1 MKSSQLTALAFLGT
15 LATAVGGVEVV
26 FEHLFTDADV
36 PLPILRAQ
44 QDATPDSDLFDGTSL
59 LDSYGGLERYDRD
72 RLLLAVRENDLDRS
86 NNGSPD
92 RCGAG
97 RGIGPT

>member
-72 RLLLAVRENDLDRS
+72 RLLLAVRF
-86 NNGSPD
+86 GSIQQREPRQVWRWSWD
-92 RCGAG
+92 WSHLR
-97 RGIGPT
+97 